1 MNGSITFHTWESAHV
16 PEILQEIYIHK
27 IYNRFMLGKKDGIF
41 FDIGF
46 NIGLWSFYASRY
58 AKQIYA
64 FEPVP
69 ELAEIGTLNMKNNGI
84 TNVEVIQKA
93 VSNEDGKTTFYLS
106 SNETM
111 SSLNKAINDTGKSLT
126 VDCVSLSTFVKEK
139 NINHID
145 FIKLDVE
152 GSEDKILASDGF
164 KDIVPKV
171 DTVVFEWHSWTNASP
186 MVIADGL
193 KHLGFTVKKIA
204 MPVGS
209 ASVFV
214 AEK

>member
-1 MNGSITFHTWESAHV
+1 
-16 PEILQEIYIHK
+16 
-27 IYNRFMLGKKDGIF
+27 MLGKKDGIF